1 MSDYNKIKNIHL
13 ILRKLHGL
21 LENLN
26 IMQFDAR

>member
-1 MSDYNKIKNIHL
+1 MSHYNKIENIHL
-13 ILRKLHGL
+13 ILRKLRGL